1 MFVRERQKT
10 SHPMSSEK
18 YYALN
23 FFTAADKLKFG
34 NVKRRRE
41 RLDGQNDS
49 LDQLHVTLVYQKLEV
64 T

>member
-1 MFVRERQKT
+1 
-10 SHPMSSEK
+10 MSSEK